1 MDYAKNKKYFAPSNV
16 KTGVIV
22 LIVGIILLAVQPILG
37 IIVAAVGG
45 LLIYLAVGGRP
56 SDSDIDAAVNSQ
68 LSNLQQRALNKLGL
82 DIEEVKEIAPI
93 SFHGYDYKGALVKQ
107 GKDDLYRSSK
117 YEAVMF
123 FFAADDVHCYTY
135 NFSITE
141 DWHRDSTDV
150 YFYKDLV
157 SVSTQTD
164 NMTVGALKFDYEYF
178 KLTTA
183 GGTSISCNVRNA
195 NDSQRSI
202 NAMRQLIL
210 AKKRS

>member
-82 DIEEVKEIAPI
+82 DIEEVKEITPI

-107 GKDDLYRSSK
+107 GKDNLYRSSK

-141 DWHRDSTDV
+141 DWHRDKTDV

-164 NMTVGALKFDYEYF
+164 NMTVGTLKFDYEYF
-178 KLTTA
+178 ELTTK

>member
-82 DIEEVKEIAPI
+82 DIEEVKEIAP
-93 SFHGYDYKGALVKQ
+93 H
-107 GKDDLYRSSK
+107 
-117 YEAVMF
+117 F
-123 FFAADDVHCYTY
+123 FP
-135 NFSITE
+135 
-141 DWHRDSTDV
+141 W
-150 YFYKDLV
+150 L
-157 SVSTQTD
+157 
-164 NMTVGALKFDYEYF
+164 
-178 KLTTA
+178 
-183 GGTSISCNVRNA
+183 
-195 NDSQRSI
+195 
-202 NAMRQLIL
+202 
-210 AKKRS
+210 

>member
-107 GKDDLYRSSK
+107 GKDNLYRSSK

-141 DWHRDSTDV
+141 DWHRDKTDV

-164 NMTVGALKFDYEYF
+164 NMTVGTLKFDYEYF

>member
-1 MDYAKNKKYFAPSNV
+1 M
-16 KTGVIV
+16 
-22 LIVGIILLAVQPILG
+22 
-37 IIVAAVGG
+37 
-45 LLIYLAVGGRP
+45 
-56 SDSDIDAAVNSQ
+56 
-68 LSNLQQRALNKLGL
+68 
-82 DIEEVKEIAPI
+82 
-93 SFHGYDYKGALVKQ
+93 KQ